1 MKSPLIP
8 LFQGGELN
16 GYLWKEVNRKFM
28 SHKPILT
35 APSINEFSNI
45 KRYWDK
51 EFDLV
56 CAKILPGEYYVT
68 TDNEGITTVLGSCI
82 SACIRDKET
91 GVGGM
96 NHFMLPE
103 TNEHKLNAGLES
115 VVGNAT
121 RYGNYAMEHLINMIL
136 AHGGKRKNLEV
147 KLFGGG
153 KIIPTLGDVGQK
165 NINFSLEY
173 IDTEALKLVS
183 KDLGD
188 IYPRKV
194 IYFPKTGKVR
204 MKKIKD
210 LHNETIASREKQYR
224 SSIKDIE
231 VVSDVELF

>member
-1 MKSPLIP
+1 MINNKTI
-8 LFQGGELN
+8 
-16 GYLWKEVNRKFM
+16 
-28 SHKPILT
+28 T
-35 APSINEFSNI
+35 APSILEFSSI
-45 KRYWDK
+45 KRFWDK
-51 EFDLV
+51 GSGLI

-68 TDNEGITTVLGSCI
+68 TENEMITTVLGSCI
-82 SACIRDKET
+82 SACIRDVEM

-103 TNEHKLNAGLES
+103 TTEHKLSTGAEN

-136 AHGGKRKNLEV
+136 ANGGKRKNLEV

-153 KIIPTLGDVGQK
+153 KIIPTLGDVGLH
-165 NINFSLEY
+165 NINFVLEY

-183 KDLGD
+183 QDLGD

-194 IYFPKTGKVR
+194 NFFPKTGRVR

-210 LHNETIASREKQYR
+210 LHNETIVSREKQYR
-224 SSIKDIE
+224 ISIKDVAVE
-231 VVSDVELF
+231 SDVELF